1 MQVKE
6 AIEQRRAVKHYDA
19 THRMREDEIEQLMT
33 LAQLSPTD
41 YLESLRL
48 GLSVWDVGLVL
59 IKGALFGLG
68 TAGVCCWAGL
78 RAARTPAAIPQSVTR
93 GVVVAMV
100 YVFGVSAL
108 FTVVGTFR

>member
-1 MQVKE
+1 M
-6 AIEQRRAVKHYDA
+6 AATGAV
-19 THRMREDEIEQLMT
+19 IGVL
-33 LAQLSPTD
+33 LSA
-41 YLESLRL
+41 
-48 GLSVWDVGLVL
+48 LS
-59 IKGALFGLG
+59 GLG

-108 FTVVGTFR
+108 FTITQAIWTS